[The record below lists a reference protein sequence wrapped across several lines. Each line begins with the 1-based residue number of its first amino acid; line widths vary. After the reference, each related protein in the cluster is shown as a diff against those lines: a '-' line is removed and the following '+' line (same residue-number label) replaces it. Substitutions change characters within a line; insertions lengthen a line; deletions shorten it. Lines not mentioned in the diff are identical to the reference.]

1 MLLNL
6 WNEIL
11 KSMSPLEI
19 VAAITSLICVY
30 LTVKNNIWNWL
41 WGGIGVILYGWIFW
55 EYKNYANAGLQIL
68 YFLPI
73 QFYGWWVWLKGNPQ
87 KDDALPISFLS
98 NRDRAL
104 WTVVMAVLTWGIYVV
119 LKFTNDPL
127 PFSDG
132 LTTAMSIVAQY
143 LQVHKRFE
151 NWLIWVVADLI
162 YSFYIFPVQK
172 LYVSAGL
179 YVIFTILAVVGAVE
193 WWRLFRQQR
202 TILVDETSAYRQI
215 TYPASEIPAGQS
227 DASQR

>member
-1 MLLNL
+1 MMNL
-6 WNEIL
+6 WNALL

-30 LTVKNNIWNWL
+30 LTVRNSIWNWL

-73 QFYGWWVWLKGNPQ
+73 QFYGWWVWLKGNPH
-87 KDDALPISFLS
+87 KDDALPV
-98 NRDRAL
+98 
-104 WTVVMAVLTWGIYVV
+104 TVLTKKGYLFWTGAMVV
-119 LKFTNDPL
+119 LTAGIVWVLQRTNDPL
-127 PFSDG
+127 PFADG

-151 NWLIWVVADLI
+151 NWLIWIAADII
-162 YSFYIFPVQK
+162 YAYYIFPVQH

-179 YVIFTILAVVGAVE
+179 YVIFTILAIIGAVQ
-193 WWRLFRQQR
+193 WWQLYKSPVQ
-202 TILVDETSAYRQI
+202 TLLNV
-215 TYPASEIPAGQS
+215 SEAG
-227 DASQR
+227 AGVGNR